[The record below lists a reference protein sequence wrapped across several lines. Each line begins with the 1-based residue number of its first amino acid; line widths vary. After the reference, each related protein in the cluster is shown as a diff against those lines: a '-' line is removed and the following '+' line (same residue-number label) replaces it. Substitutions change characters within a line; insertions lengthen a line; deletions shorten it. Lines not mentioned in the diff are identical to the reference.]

1 MVESSIATLAGA
13 HLALAHPN
21 IIANDLVGPSM
32 ISCDVADL
40 PGDGTHIEL
49 GDSPGLGVDVDPER
63 VRELSI
69 FTDTID

>member
-1 MVESSIATLAGA
+1 
-13 HLALAHPN
+13 
-21 IIANDLVGPSM
+21 M

-40 PGDGTHIEL
+40 PGDGPHIEL